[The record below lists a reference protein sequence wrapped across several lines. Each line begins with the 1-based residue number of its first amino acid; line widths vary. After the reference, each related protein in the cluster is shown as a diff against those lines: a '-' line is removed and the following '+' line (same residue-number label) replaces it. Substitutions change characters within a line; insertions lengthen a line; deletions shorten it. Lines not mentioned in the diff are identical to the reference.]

1 MVLANEHDPSL
12 VIHASLPS
20 LWYPDE
26 QLTKQPSLVVLVVP
40 DSVVHLMAHSN
51 LLNTKHDQ
59 TTCQS
64 RLQYTNP
71 SLGYLDS
78 LHHMNK
84 TCQSCPSVKQQGC

>member
-51 LLNTKHDQ
+51 LLNTKHDLIM
-59 TTCQS
+59 CVKASYS
-64 RLQYTNP
+64 RQVGVWDTWIHCITQIKHGKP
-71 SLGYLDS
+71 D
-78 LHHMNK
+78 
-84 TCQSCPSVKQQGC
+84 QE